1 MSEIRP
7 GDRVRSGSVVGT
19 VQKIVRKHRTDFAV
33 IFTGAPLTREIP
45 VDNCVKIKEDES

>member
-7 GDRVRSGSVVGT
+7 GDRVRWSSHTGT

-33 IFTGAPLTREIP
+33 IFTGEPLTREIP
-45 VDNCVKIKEDES
+45 VDQLTKIEAGS